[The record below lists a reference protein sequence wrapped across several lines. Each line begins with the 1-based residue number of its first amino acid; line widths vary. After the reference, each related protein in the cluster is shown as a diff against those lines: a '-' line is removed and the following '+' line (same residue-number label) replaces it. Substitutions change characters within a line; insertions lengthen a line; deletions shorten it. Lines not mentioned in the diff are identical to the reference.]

1 MDIRKLLLLF
11 FIPLFFIPHAS
22 GQETKKDRPTVGV
35 VLSGGAAKGF
45 SHIGALRVL
54 EEAGIPV
61 DYIAGTSMGAIVGGL
76 YAIGYE
82 THVIDSLV
90 KEQDWRYLL
99 SDEIHRENRF
109 SSLKENQE
117 VYILSLPYELKIK
130 EKKGKVLLPPG
141 IISGQNLYSLFS
153 NLTIGYQDTIDFN
166 HLPIPFACVAAD
178 ARSGKEVV
186 FRKGILS
193 EAMRASMAIPGIF
206 SPVEKDSML
215 LIDGGIINNYP
226 VDVVREMGAD
236 IVIGV
241 LSSPDYH
248 KKNKKN
254 RGSITE
260 VIDQLGHF
268 VGQEKRIKNI
278 ANTDILITPDIHSFG
293 MMDFEAS
300 AIDSIIQRGEQAARK
315 KWEELTALKKMLGIT
330 DSVDIRKKIEN
341 PYILMDSL
349 EIKSIRFE
357 GLERIDEVDMK
368 KRLNLKNNK
377 ITRKDLEISTSRIF
391 ASGWFTKVFYRLDGE
406 SPFDLIFTVHEKDF
420 NTLDFGIRFDT
431 NDMAA
436 ILAHTTIRTGSSL
449 NSHLDATMRL
459 SRNPYLIMDYS
470 IHSGI
475 FYKGGIS
482 GKFSRNEVNI
492 YNRGKLM
499 YKLDFLR
506 NSVRLN
512 FSEFYLHD
520 MKLHVGA
527 EIDNFYFRNRLR
539 VNPEVQ
545 NFDFKLKNNVYVNY
559 FFDGAYDNLNKSN
572 FPTSG
577 QYFSFRYALHT
588 DNFYQMH
595 GKAPLNTLD
604 IKFFKPVR
612 LSDKLCL
619 TPGLSGRVIFN
630 ANDNIPLMYGNFVGG
645 QYNGHYVP
653 QQIALQG
660 TRGMELLKNTVAV
673 VQTNVRYHFTPNH
686 CIYTNLNFTM
696 HHDELLKLTEG
707 QSFLG
712 GSIGYSY
719 NSIVGPIASEVG
731 YSSLSKSLYPFIS
744 VGYYF

>member
-1 MDIRKLLLLF
+1 M
-11 FIPLFFIPHAS
+11 IPLFLIPHAFA
-22 GQETKKDRPTVGV
+22 QETTEDRPKVGV

-45 SHIGALRVL
+45 AHIGALKVL

-99 SDEIHRENRF
+99 SDEIHRENLPA
-109 SSLKENQE
+109 SLKENKNME

-130 EKKGKVLLPPG
+130 EKKGKVRLPPG

-178 ARSGKEVV
+178 SRSGKEVV
-186 FRKGILS
+186 LREGILP

-226 VDVVREMGAD
+226 VDIVREMGAD

-241 LSSPDYH
+241 LIPRDY
-248 KKNKKN
+248 KSIEKN
-254 RGSITE
+254 RGTVIE
-260 VIDQLGHF
+260 VIEQLGSF
-268 VGQEKRIKNI
+268 IGKEKRDMNI
-278 ANTDILITPDIHSFG
+278 ADTDILITPDVHPYKV
-293 MMDFEAS
+293 MDFEAS
-300 AIDSIIQRGEQAARK
+300 AIDSIIQRGEQAAQK
-315 KWEELTALKKMLGIT
+315 KWEELIALKKTLGITEGIT
-330 DSVDIRKKIEN
+330 DSVDTRKKIEN

-349 EIKSIRFE
+349 EIRSIRFE
-357 GLERIDEVDMK
+357 GLERVEEADMK
-368 KRLNLKNNK
+368 KRVNLKNNK

-406 SPFDLIFTVHEKDF
+406 SPFDLICTVEEKNF
-420 NTLDFGIRFDT
+420 STLDLGIRFDS
-431 NDMAA
+431 NDMTA
-436 ILAHTTIRTGSSL
+436 ILVRTPIRTGSSL
-449 NSHLDATMRL
+449 NSHLDATMRF

-470 IHSGI
+470 IQNGI
-475 FYKGGIS
+475 FYKSGIS
-482 GKFSRNEVNI
+482 GKSSRNEVDINK
-492 YNRGKLM
+492 RGETR
-499 YKLDFLR
+499 YELDFLR
-506 NSVRLN
+506 NSIHLN
-512 FSEFYLHD
+512 FSEFYLHN

-527 EIDNFYFRNRLR
+527 EIDNFYFMTRSRS
-539 VNPEVQ
+539 NPEVQ
-545 NFDFKLKNNVYVNY
+545 NFDLTKKNNVYVNY
-559 FFDGAYDNLNKSN
+559 FFNGTYDNLDKRN

-588 DNFYQMH
+588 DNFYRMQ

-604 IKFFKPVR
+604 VKFITPVR
-612 LSDKLCL
+612 LSDKLYL
-619 TPGLSGRVIFN
+619 MPGLSGRTIFN
-630 ANDNIPLMYGNFVGG
+630 ANDNIPLIYANFAGG

-673 VQTNVRYHFTPNH
+673 AQTNIRYHFTPNH
-686 CIYTNLNFTM
+686 CIYTNLNLII
-696 HHDELLKLTEG
+696 HHDEWLKLTEG
-707 QSFLG
+707 QSFLDG
-712 GSIGYSY
+712 NIGYSY
-719 NSIVGPIASEVG
+719 NSIVGPMAFEVG
-731 YSSLSKSLYPFIS
+731 YSGLSRSLYPFIGI
-744 VGYYF
+744 GYYF